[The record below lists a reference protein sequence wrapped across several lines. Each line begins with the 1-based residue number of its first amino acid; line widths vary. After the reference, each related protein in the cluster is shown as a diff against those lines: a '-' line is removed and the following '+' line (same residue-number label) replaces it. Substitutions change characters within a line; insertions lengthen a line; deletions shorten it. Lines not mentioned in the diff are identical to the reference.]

1 MNNPDVLMANL
12 NDLEKHMTPK
22 QPCITDFV
30 VKILGSWNFIIAQTI
45 LLVIWG
51 ILNIF
56 AVVEHWDPYPFI
68 LLNLILS
75 LQTAYAAP
83 IIMMSQ
89 NKQAARDRLEA
100 HNDFLINMKS
110 EEGIRIILERL
121 EIQNNMIL
129 NIHSLLES
137 EKTERPWE
145 NSVSLTQ

>member
-1 MNNPDVLMANL
+1 MNNSDLLMKNL
-12 NDLEKHMTPK
+12 NDLENQLRSKRH
-22 QPCITDFV
+22 QITDFV
-30 VKILGSWNFIIAQTI
+30 VKILGSWNFIVAQTI

-51 ILNIF
+51 ILNIV
-56 AVVEHWDPYPFI
+56 ASLEHWDPYPFI

-129 NIHSLLES
+129 KINSLLES
-137 EKTERPWE
+137 KQPEKA
-145 NSVSLTQ
+145 